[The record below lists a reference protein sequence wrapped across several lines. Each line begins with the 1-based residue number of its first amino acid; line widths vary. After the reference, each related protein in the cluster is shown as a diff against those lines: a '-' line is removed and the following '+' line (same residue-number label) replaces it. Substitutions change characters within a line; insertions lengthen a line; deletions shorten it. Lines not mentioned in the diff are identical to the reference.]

1 MGDVCERTNLTLL
14 PYHHPMLRDQ
24 AETVEFPLSLED
36 SKLIND
42 MLFSVEEPQLAS
54 AGAPWPSAAGMA
66 APQWGASR
74 RIFVIQRQYFETS
87 KHFQEVE
94 KHLNG
99 SERFVVVINP
109 KYKGICQKAFEFMN
123 DNSENDFN
131 NTTDDCPIN
140 RTNKIIYDAE
150 EITGMEGCFSVP
162 GRNGLVRRYKF
173 IEANFFSIDGTELSM
188 VLDGWSARVFQH
200 ETDHIEGILYDDS
213 VANKCIVLF
222 YHCYLLYFIIIIIVC
237 IVLYCI
243 CILSTVIVN

>member
-1 MGDVCERTNLTLL
+1 MGAVYERTNLTLL

-42 MLFSVEEPQLAS
+42 MLFSVEKPQLAS

-109 KYKGICQKAFEFMN
+109 KYRGINRRTYDSMN
-123 DNSENDFN
+123 DHSENDIHNSILLFLSN
-131 NTTDDCPIN
+131 IN
-140 RTNKIIYDAE
+140 PLHWCGCIYTYSFA
-150 EITGMEGCFSVP
+150 
-162 GRNGLVRRYKF
+162 
-173 IEANFFSIDGTELSM
+173 
-188 VLDGWSARVFQH
+188 
-200 ETDHIEGILYDDS
+200 
-213 VANKCIVLF
+213 
-222 YHCYLLYFIIIIIVC
+222 
-237 IVLYCI
+237 I
-243 CILSTVIVN
+243 CEVK